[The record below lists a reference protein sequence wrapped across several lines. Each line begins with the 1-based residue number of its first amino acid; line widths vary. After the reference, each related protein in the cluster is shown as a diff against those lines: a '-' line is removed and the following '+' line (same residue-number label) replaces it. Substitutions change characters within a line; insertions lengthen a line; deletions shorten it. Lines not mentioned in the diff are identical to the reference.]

1 MYPYPK
7 RVCGLRGEAS
17 PAQIKYVEAIHL
29 LLGVEKPEEKTKQAY
44 SDFIN
49 KYAKRYKDKVEE
61 QLAMREAYDAYCF
74 EREL

>member
-17 PAQIKYVEAIHL
+17 PAQIKYVEQIHL

-49 KYAKRYKDKVEE
+49 RYQKKYKIVKG
-61 QLAMREAYDAYCF
+61 QI
-74 EREL
+74 

>member
-17 PAQIKYVEAIHL
+17 PAQIKYVEEIHL
-29 LLGVEKPEEKTKQAY
+29 LLGVEKPEKETKQSY

-49 KYAKRYKDKVEE
+49 RYQKKYKIVKG
-61 QLAMREAYDAYCF
+61 QI
-74 EREL
+74 